1 MWEDSNYCWVVLC
14 KNHWFHLRQ
23 NLFASHRIPL
33 GETDAVAAL
42 PPIKERFRVRCDEC
56 GTQYLYRLSDVRRY
70 EQELPESFAPHP
82 LFRGDGER
90 RRSERWSSEVMLL
103 VRGESTEKGVFEE
116 EVLATSLSAQGALI
130 GLSANVEVGQ
140 TLILKNPRNQA
151 ELVGHVVRLESLQRG
166 GALVGIEFVRSTP
179 DFWRLKPQ
187 IERRASRK
195 QWKAWPRVGAECRAL
210 ANRLTVWL
218 RSGSW

>member
-1 MWEDSNYCWVVLC
+1 MWEGSGYCWVVLC

-42 PPIKERFRVRCDEC
+42 PPIKKRFRVRCPEC
-56 GTQYLYRLSDVRRY
+56 RKEYLYKLSDVRRY
-70 EQELPESFAPHP
+70 EQEPPDPFTPHP
-82 LFRGDGER
+82 LFRDEGER
-90 RRSERWSSEVMLL
+90 RRSERWTSEVILI
-103 VRGESTEKGVFEE
+103 VRGETTEKAVFEE

-140 TLILKNPRNQA
+140 TLILRNPRNQA
-151 ELVGHVVRLESLQRG
+151 ELVSHIVRLEPLQRG
-166 GALVGIEFVRSTP
+166 GTLAGIEFVRHAP
-179 DFWRLKPQ
+179 DFWRLEPW
-187 IERRASRK
+187 IELKSRK
-195 QWKAWPRVGAECRAL
+195 EKKARSRMVGDWRAL
-210 ANRLTVWL
+210 ATRLGVWL